1 MRGNR
6 RNEEEKRIRKKIDE
20 ETNEQLSK
28 RDRSERKR
36 ITKEIREKKKNSEKR
51 KE

>member
-20 ETNEQLSK
+20 ETNEQLNK

-36 ITKEIREKKKNSEKR
+36 ITREIRENSEKR

>member
-36 ITKEIREKKKNSEKR
+36 ITREIRENSEKR